1 MTVACAPTSIR
12 ENVHCLD
19 FPDRAA
25 LVAELDAAIRD
36 RTVKDLTHALRT
48 TLCRIIRT
56 GAIRLPDVVYAPV
69 SGHYARREIYRS
81 SELGYSV
88 IAMTWGPGQGTLV
101 HDHSGMW
108 CVEGVW
114 HGALEI
120 VQYDMVEDATPR
132 YRFRPVGSIQAGAGS
147 AGSLIPPHEYHTI
160 RNPADEGVA
169 VSVHIYK
176 GPMTSCSVFRPLG
189 DQWYEKDLRQL
200 GLDA

>member
-1 MTVACAPTSIR
+1 MTVAAAMSVVR
-12 ENVHCLD
+12 EQVLPLD
-19 FPDRAA
+19 FPDRPA

-69 SGHYARREIYRS
+69 AGHYARRELYRS
-81 SELGYSV
+81 TELGYSV

-108 CVEGVW
+108 CVEGVI
-114 HGALEI
+114 HGDIEI
-120 VQYDMVEDATPR
+120 VQYELISR
-132 YRFRPVGSIQAGAGS
+132 EGELFRFEQRGTINAGAGS

-160 RNPADEGVA
+160 ANPSTEETA
-169 VSVHIYK
+169 VSLHIYS
-176 GPMTSCSVFRPLG
+176 GCMTCCSVFKPLG
-189 DQWYEKDLRQL
+189 GHWYQREQKSLA
-200 GLDA
+200 LD